1 MPFRSIIPFLFGNLY
16 LQNAKFAQ
24 MNHYLD
30 NPIWTALNS
39 DVPYVFRRGNAVFI
53 DRKMG
58 FFAGLPSYEIEQ
70 LDQLYAVMDSGMRV
84 ILFTPDF
91 LELDAKWK
99 VRNDN
104 ALLQMIID
112 KASIQLTL
120 DSSIRPLGTA
130 NVPEMLALT
139 QLAKPGPFLENT
151 IDFGGYFGYFV
162 EGRLVSMAGTRL
174 AAGPYTEVSA
184 VCTHPDFVGRGLA
197 QLVLPHV
204 LNYIQHLHQI
214 PYLQLYPDNLP
225 AYRLYRKLGFVER
238 GSSRVYA
245 LEK

>member
-1 MPFRSIIPFLFGNLY
+1 MPHP
-16 LQNAKFAQ
+16 
-24 MNHYLD
+24 LD
-30 NPIWTALNS
+30 NPIWTALTTKGS
-39 DVPYVFRRGNAVFI
+39 SLAFRRGEALFI

-58 FFAGLPSYEIEQ
+58 FFAGLIRYEAEQ
-70 LDQLYAVMDSGMRV
+70 LDQLHAVMDLGMRV
-84 ILFTPDF
+84 ILFTPGF

-104 ALLQMIID
+104 ALLQMVLD
-112 KASIQLTL
+112 KPSIQLTI
-120 DSSIRPLGTA
+120 DSCIRPLGTSDVA
-130 NVPEMLALT
+130 EMLALT
-139 QLAKPGPFLENT
+139 HLAKPGPFLENT

-162 EGRLVSMAGTRL
+162 EDRLVSMAGTRL

-184 VCTHPDFVGRGLA
+184 VCTHPEFVGRGLS

-204 LNYIQHLHQI
+204 LNYIQQLGQI

-225 AYRLYRKLGFVER
+225 AYRLYQKLGFVER
-238 GSSRVYA
+238 ANLRVFA

>member
-1 MPFRSIIPFLFGNLY
+1 MPHP
-16 LQNAKFAQ
+16 
-24 MNHYLD
+24 LD

-39 DVPYVFRRGNAVFI
+39 GGASFAFGRGDALFI

-58 FFAGLPSYEIEQ
+58 FFAGLIHYESEQ
-70 LDQLYAVMDSGMRV
+70 LDQLHAVMDPGMRV
-84 ILFTPDF
+84 ILFTPGF

-104 ALLQMIID
+104 ALLQMVFD
-112 KASIQLTL
+112 KPSIQLTL
-120 DSSIRPLGTA
+120 NSSIRPLGA
-130 NVPEMLALT
+130 ADVPEMLSLT

-184 VCTHPDFVGRGLA
+184 VCTHPEFVGRGLS

-204 LNYIQHLHQI
+204 LNYIQQRHQI

-225 AYRLYRKLGFVER
+225 AYRLYQKIGFVER
-238 GSSRVYA
+238 ANLRVYS

>member
-1 MPFRSIIPFLFGNLY
+1 
-16 LQNAKFAQ
+16 
-24 MNHYLD
+24 MNHSLD

-39 DVPYVFRRGNAVFI
+39 DVVPHVFRRGNAVFI

-58 FFAGLPSYEIEQ
+58 FFAGLPSYEVEQ
-70 LDQLYAVMDSGMRV
+70 LDQLYAVMDPGMRV

-104 ALLQMIID
+104 ALLQMVFESP
-112 KASIQLTL
+112 SINLPL
-120 DSSIRPLGTA
+120 DSNIRVLGA
-130 NVPEMLALT
+130 ADVPDMLALT

-184 VCTHPDFVGRGLA
+184 VCTHPEFVGRGLA
-197 QLVLPHV
+197 KLVLPHV
-204 LNYIQHLHQI
+204 VNYIQQRHQI

-225 AYRLYRKLGFVER
+225 AYRLYQRLGFVER
-238 GSSRVYA
+238 ANLQVYA

>member
-1 MPFRSIIPFLFGNLY
+1 MDHP
-16 LQNAKFAQ
+16 
-24 MNHYLD
+24 LD

-39 DVPYVFRRGNAVFI
+39 GSASFAYGNGTVRFI
-53 DRKMG
+53 DRRIG
-58 FFAGLPSYEIEQ
+58 FFAGIPLYDTEH
-70 LDQLYAVMDSGMRV
+70 LHQLYEAMDSGMRV
-84 ILFTPDF
+84 IVFPPGNLD
-91 LELDAKWK
+91 LDAKWK

-104 ALLQMIID
+104 ALLQMVFD
-112 KASIQLTL
+112 KPSINLSL
-120 DSSIRPLGTA
+120 DESIRALA
-130 NVPEMLALT
+130 AADVPEMLALT

-151 IDFGGYFGYFV
+151 IAFGGYFGFFV

-197 QLVLPHV
+197 QRVLPHV
-204 LNYIQHLHQI
+204 LNYVQLKGQI

-225 AYRLYRKLGFVER
+225 AYRLYQRLGFVER
-238 GSSRVYA
+238 ANLRVYS

>member
-1 MPFRSIIPFLFGNLY
+1 MHHP
-16 LQNAKFAQ
+16 
-24 MNHYLD
+24 LD

-39 DVPYVFRRGNAVFI
+39 GSASMAYDKGSVRFI
-53 DRKMG
+53 DRKIG
-58 FFAGLPSYEIEQ
+58 FFAGLPFYDTEH
-70 LDQLYAVMDSGMRV
+70 LNQLYAEMDSGMRV
-84 ILFTPDF
+84 IVFTPGF

-104 ALLQMIID
+104 ALLQMVFE
-112 KASIQLTL
+112 KPSLHGSQNASI
-120 DSSIRPLGTA
+120 RALGKVD
-130 NVPEMLALT
+130 VPEMLALT

-162 EGRLVSMAGTRL
+162 EGKLVSMAGTRL

-184 VCTHPDFVGRGLA
+184 VCTHPDYVGQGLA
-197 QLVLPHV
+197 QRVLPHV
-204 LNYIQHLHQI
+204 MNYIQQKGQI

-225 AYRLYRKLGFVER
+225 AYRLYQRLGFVER
-238 GSSRVYA
+238 ANLRVYS

>member
-1 MPFRSIIPFLFGNLY
+1 MDHP
-16 LQNAKFAQ
+16 
-24 MNHYLD
+24 LD

-39 DVPYVFRRGNAVFI
+39 GSASFAYGNGTLRFI
-53 DRKMG
+53 DRRIG
-58 FFAGLPSYEIEQ
+58 FFAGIPLYDTEH
-70 LDQLYAVMDSGMRV
+70 LHQLYEAMDSGMRV
-84 ILFTPDF
+84 IVFPPGN
-91 LELDAKWK
+91 LDLDTKWK

-104 ALLQMIID
+104 ALLQMVFD
-112 KASIQLTL
+112 KPSINLSL
-120 DSSIRPLGTA
+120 DESIRALA
-130 NVPEMLALT
+130 AADVPEMLALT

-151 IDFGGYFGYFV
+151 IDFGGYFGFFV

-197 QLVLPHV
+197 QRVLPHV
-204 LNYIQHLHQI
+204 LNYVQQQGQI

-225 AYRLYRKLGFVER
+225 AYRLYQRLGFIER
-238 GSSRVYA
+238 ANLRVYS

>member
-1 MPFRSIIPFLFGNLY
+1 MDHP
-16 LQNAKFAQ
+16 
-24 MNHYLD
+24 LD

-39 DVPYVFRRGNAVFI
+39 GSASFAYGKGAVRFI
-53 DRKMG
+53 DRRIG
-58 FFAGLPSYEIEQ
+58 FFAGLPLYDAEH
-70 LDQLYAVMDSGMRV
+70 LNQLYAEMDSGMRV
-84 ILFTPDF
+84 IVFPPGNLD
-91 LELDAKWK
+91 LDAKWK

-104 ALLQMIID
+104 ALLQMVFE
-112 KASIQLTL
+112 KPSINLSL
-120 DSSIRPLGTA
+120 DTSIRALA
-130 NVPEMLALT
+130 AADVPEMLALT

-151 IDFGGYFGYFV
+151 IAFGGYFGFFV

-197 QLVLPHV
+197 QRVLPHV
-204 LNYIQHLHQI
+204 LNYVQLKGQI

-225 AYRLYRKLGFVER
+225 AYRLYQRLGFVER
-238 GSSRVYA
+238 ANLRVYS

>member
-1 MPFRSIIPFLFGNLY
+1 MPHP
-16 LQNAKFAQ
+16 
-24 MNHYLD
+24 LD

-39 DVPYVFRRGNAVFI
+39 GGASFAFGRGDALFI

-58 FFAGLPSYEIEQ
+58 FFAGLIHYESEQ
-70 LDQLYAVMDSGMRV
+70 LDQLHAVMDPGMRV
-84 ILFTPDF
+84 ILFTPGF

-104 ALLQMIID
+104 ALLQMVFD
-112 KASIQLTL
+112 KPSIQLTL
-120 DSSIRPLGTA
+120 NSSIRPLGA
-130 NVPEMLALT
+130 ADVPEVLALT

-184 VCTHPDFVGRGLA
+184 VCTHPEFVGRGLS

-204 LNYIQHLHQI
+204 LNYIQQRHQI

-225 AYRLYRKLGFVER
+225 AYRLYQKIGFVER
-238 GSSRVYA
+238 ANLRVYS